1 MASDI
6 LQKEIAGLSE
16 ADIGLLVDFAR
27 YLKYR
32 MNNISSQSK
41 AIAASEPM
49 KRKIGFISDAFVSIA
64 SDFDDTP
71 ECMRDYV

>member
-6 LQKEIAGLSE
+6 LQKEVAGLSE
-16 ADIGLLVDFAR
+16 ADIGLLIDFAR

-32 MNNISSQSK
+32 MNNTTSK
-41 AIAASEPM
+41 SRAENERK

>member
-6 LQKEIAGLSE
+6 LQKEVAGLSE
-16 ADIGLLVDFAR
+16 ADIGLLIDFAR

-32 MNNISSQSK
+32 MNNTASK
-41 AIAASEPM
+41 SRVESERK

>member
-6 LQKEIAGLSE
+6 LQKEVAGLSE
-16 ADIGLLVDFAR
+16 ADIGLLIDFAR

-32 MNNISSQSK
+32 MNNTAPKSR
-41 AIAASEPM
+41 AASGPK
-49 KRKIGFISDAFVSIA
+49 KRKIGFISDAFVSIS